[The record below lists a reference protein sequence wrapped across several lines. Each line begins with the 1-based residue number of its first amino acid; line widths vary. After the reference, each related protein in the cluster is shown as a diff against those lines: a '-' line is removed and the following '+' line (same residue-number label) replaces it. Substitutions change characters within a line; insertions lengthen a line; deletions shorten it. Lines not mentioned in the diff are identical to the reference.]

1 MRLVVKDLFCP
12 MASLLLSV
20 SLAYPFGREKGVFT
34 SRSIWVGW
42 TGAWWV
48 WAADGAGGARTENG
62 MSDWSSLS
70 MISSIVASIS
80 LKAYLGFL
88 AMFSGANVSF
98 ATTPTRSDHITAI
111 C

>member
-12 MASLLLSV
+12 VASLLLSV
-20 SLAYPFGREKGVFT
+20 SLTDIFGRGKRAIT

-48 WAADGAGGARTENG
+48 WAGPESARTENG

-70 MISSIVASIS
+70 VISSIVAGIS
-80 LKAYLGFL
+80 LKAYLEFL
-88 AMFSGANVSF
+88 AMFSGANISL
-98 ATTPTRSDHITAI
+98 ATTPKRSDHITVI

>member
-1 MRLVVKDLFCP
+1 MGLVVKDLFCP

-20 SLAYPFGREKGVFT
+20 SLTYIFRLEKGVFT

-48 WAADGAGGARTENG
+48 WAGPGGARTENG

-70 MISSIVASIS
+70 MISSIVAGIS
-80 LKAYLGFL
+80 LKAYLEFL

-98 ATTPTRSDHITAI
+98 ATTPKRSDHIMVI